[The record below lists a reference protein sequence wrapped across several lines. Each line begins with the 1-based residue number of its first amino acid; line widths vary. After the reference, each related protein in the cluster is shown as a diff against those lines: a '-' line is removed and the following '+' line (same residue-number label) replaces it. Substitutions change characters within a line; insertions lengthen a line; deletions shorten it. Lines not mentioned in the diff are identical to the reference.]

1 MTPEKGSH
9 GDTETRR
16 TEAHAGSVA
25 ALRAARLSE
34 WPKKMSPANSA
45 DSFLPAIHSTGSR
58 PEAVDANRRQLCASV
73 PLWRFFAGSA
83 HVSATNVNHGA
94 HGAHGELLSKCKEA
108 AYRHLPLEKGVSVIS
123 VPSVVAFRLQREI
136 SL

>member
-1 MTPEKGSH
+1 MTAEKGSH
-9 GDTETRR
+9 RDTETRR
-16 TEAHAGSVA
+16 TEAHAGSLA

-34 WPKKMSPANSA
+34 WPEKMSRAANPT

-58 PEAVDANRRQLCASV
+58 PKAGHANRRQLRASA
-73 PLWRFFAGSA
+73 PLWLSFAA
-83 HVSATNVNHGA
+83 
-94 HGAHGELLSKCKEA
+94 LSKRNEA
-108 AYRHLPLEKGVSVIS
+108 AYWHLPLEKGVSVFS